1 MAKISTYAT
10 STPALTDKLIG
21 SDADGT
27 PTDATKNF
35 TVGSILTFTNAN
47 AVPATITTTG
57 TKGMIAVDET
67 HLYICVDTN
76 KWRRVAIST
85 WV

>member
-35 TVGSILTFTNAN
+35 TVESILTFANAN
-47 AVPATITTTG
+47 AVPGTTGATG
-57 TKGMIAVDET
+57 TKGMIAVDAT
-67 HLYICVDTN
+67 HLYICVATDT
-76 KWRRVAIST
+76 WRRVAIST
-85 WV
+85 W

>member
-35 TVGSILTFTNAN
+35 TVESLLTFVNAN
-47 AVPATITTTG
+47 SVPGATGDPG
-57 TKGMIAVDET
+57 TKGMIAVDAT
-67 HLYICVDTN
+67 HFYICVATN
-76 KWRRVAIST
+76 TWKKVALSAI
-85 WV
+85 

>member
-35 TVGSILTFTNAN
+35 TVESMLTFVNAN
-47 AVPATITTTG
+47 TVPTLTGDPG
-57 TKGMIAVDET
+57 TKGMIAVDAS
-67 HLYICVDTN
+67 HLYICIATN
-76 KWRRVAIST
+76 TWKKVALSAI
-85 WV
+85 